1 MAKKPIVKLSPPWD
15 GYMSMLASF
24 FKGDNRIRVGECAK
38 GVGTIEVFDTKM
50 YVALGQVL
58 RTKLRFGNVKLEI
71 RLVPANGIK
80 TAMKGEMTDLAALKY
95 VLSKNPAF
103 AKIISRKTAM
113 GNFVYVLFKP
123 EVLLWYNDNLASP
136 YKQSATVYEQAALT
150 VFVDRLGVSYATEP
164 ARGAK

>member
-1 MAKKPIVKLSPPWD
+1 MAKKPIVKVSPPWD

-24 FKGDNRIRVGECAK
+24 FKGDKRIRVGECAK

-50 YVALGQVL
+50 YAALDQVL

-71 RLVPANGIK
+71 RLVPANGLK
-80 TAMKGEMTDLAALKY
+80 AYKGEMNDLAALKV

-103 AKIISRKTAM
+103 HKIISRKTEV
-113 GNFVYVLFKP
+113 GNFVFVMFKP
-123 EVLLWYNDNLASP
+123 VVLMWYNDNLGSP
-136 YKQSATVYEQAALT
+136 YKQTTSVYELAAQT
-150 VFVDRLGVSYATEP
+150 VFKDKIGVSYATEP